1 MSKQKRNRGKPADR
15 LSKKTHTISVP
26 RVGAVELSPS
36 RASTTPFCAYYGP
49 HGETC
54 SNTIGLKMVATLPG
68 IPAYQ
73 YMACPLH
80 YDAVYQMV
88 QAFLADLENLSKHV

>member
-54 SNTIGLKMVATLPG
+54 SNTIGLKMVATLPVFQP
-68 IPAYQ
+68 ISIWPALCIMMQ
-73 YMACPLH
+73 YIRWCRHFSPT
-80 YDAVYQMV
+80 
-88 QAFLADLENLSKHV
+88 